1 MDSQIVNPS
10 NGRSGGLILFWK
22 KEIRIEHIFLHQI
35 TLMFR
40 LWNQQARYGDLLAS
54 MENQDGKT
62 NTKPGTDREH

>member
-10 NGRSGGLILFWK
+10 NGRSVGLILFWK
-22 KEIRIEHIFLHQI
+22 KEIRIEQKILHQI
-35 TLMFR
+35 TLMLG

-62 NTKPGTDREH
+62 NTKPGTD